1 MKRSFYSLFTLV
13 AITAIMF
20 SCGKD
25 PVPPVVEMFAEVN
38 ADDPYT
44 IDFTTTTQ
52 NVTSYAWDF
61 GDGET
66 STEANPS
73 HTYTMSGDYTAK
85 VTVTGEGGT
94 AEATKIVTIAASME
108 EMLSG
113 GPSATNGKTWVL
125 SRTATPGLDGAGAV
139 ESNFPTDIMPATDNM
154 LDIIGLGDEYDNEFT
169 FYYDGTYKVN
179 NKDGESLAGWLYSAG
194 VIGMDKV
201 LATTPYGIFKV
212 TRDNANA
219 TWSLTHE
226 TDLVV
231 DAVKESDGSEKTVT
245 FTAANYITFG
255 GGGFIGIEDFE
266 VNVIVRQISSD
277 KLVATVFVHSY
288 EPVATKPSIQLTM
301 TFDAK

>member
-1 MKRSFYSLFTLV
+1 
-13 AITAIMF
+13 
-20 SCGKD
+20 
-25 PVPPVVEMFAEVN
+25 
-38 ADDPYT
+38 
-44 IDFTTTTQ
+44 
-52 NVTSYAWDF
+52 
-61 GDGET
+61 
-66 STEANPS
+66 
-73 HTYTMSGDYTAK
+73 
-85 VTVTGEGGT
+85 
-94 AEATKIVTIAASME
+94 
-108 EMLSG
+108 
-113 GPSATNGKTWVL
+113 
-125 SRTATPGLDGAGAV
+125 
-139 ESNFPTDIMPATDNM
+139 
-154 LDIIGLGDEYDNEFT
+154 
-169 FYYDGTYKVN
+169 
-179 NKDGESLAGWLYSAG
+179 
-194 VIGMDKV
+194 MDKV
-201 LATTPYGIFKV
+201 IATTPYGIFKV